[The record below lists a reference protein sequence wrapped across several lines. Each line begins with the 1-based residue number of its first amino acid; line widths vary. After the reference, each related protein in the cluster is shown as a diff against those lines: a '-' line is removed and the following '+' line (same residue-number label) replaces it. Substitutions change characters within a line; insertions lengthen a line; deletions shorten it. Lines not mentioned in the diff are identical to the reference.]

1 MISALGLGIRLNG
14 KTNQGEAFK
23 SDRIFSARMLR
34 KSNIYK
40 KKKPKFITKEK
51 ERNAMKLENVRSD
64 THI

>member
-1 MISALGLGIRLNG
+1 
-14 KTNQGEAFK
+14 
-23 SDRIFSARMLR
+23 MLR

>member
-40 KKKPKFITKEK
+40 KKPKFITKEK